1 MILSL
6 NGGSAAQQ
14 TNKLFW
20 ITAVWSNINFVIYAY
35 VLVYVYTVHM
45 LKTKQNKKTEF
56 KRKKFL
62 KNISRIIFA
71 VQESDVSVETKST
84 GQCKSGY
91 SRRGSHWALGL
102 VRQVSVN

>member
-71 VQESDVSVETKST
+71 VQVRSPWKQRVRANVN
-84 GQCKSGY
+84 
-91 SRRGSHWALGL
+91 RGTADAARIG
-102 VRQVSVN
+102 R